1 MLEVDIR
8 VKFQW
13 VKLEFSFIDNFKIYE
28 TWIFFAYN
36 VKKKIL
42 KNILKY
48 FLKNLLRH
56 NY

>member
-1 MLEVDIR
+1 MR

-36 VKKKIL
+36 VNFLKKY
-42 KNILKY
+42 ILKY
-48 FLKNLLRH
+48 FLKIYYIIIIKKILI
-56 NY
+56 

>member
-1 MLEVDIR
+1 MR

-36 VKKKIL
+36 VIFFKKIYI
-42 KNILKY
+42 KI
-48 FLKNLLRH
+48 FFKNLLHH